1 MNTIHHYSALLNNV
15 NAMQSRINA
24 LAYDFKENAPRN
36 ALDVQL
42 IDAMVATATAML
54 IEANSLKS
62 VVYEP
67 TPEEPIDED
76 PAV

>member
-42 IDAMVATATAML
+42 IDAMTATATAML
-54 IEANSLKS
+54 AEAEALKE
-62 VVYEP
+62 VAYDP
-67 TPEEPIDED
+67 TPEEPATEE